1 MVLERIYKMDRSHG
15 QAERKRSLLGVLS
28 FVAVTFLI
36 TWGTGMVVVFSEHA
50 ELVNGAHR
58 IQHAIPL
65 PLPIAIVLV
74 IIGGWGPGLA
84 ALAVTAWESG
94 LAGVRELLQQFRRW
108 SVAPVWFAI
117 ALLGPALLGFIA
129 LLITAVSGGA
139 TPTHWFSSPSFR
151 LAGLLFGPWGEEL
164 GWRGYAQP
172 QLQRGIGALGASL
185 AVGTIWSVW
194 HYWPVLTPAG
204 GHLSE
209 LFSTGFATW
218 WAYELANSVMMAW
231 LYNRTG
237 GSLPIAWAAHAGLS
251 LGQTLV
257 DKHPIPF
264 GSFVVTFWAA
274 AALVVVWNGPR
285 NLSRRGVKEL
295 QGKPG

>member
-1 MVLERIYKMDRSHG
+1 MDRQYEH
-15 QAERKRSLLGVLS
+15 AEKRRAIVRTLS
-28 FVAVTFLI
+28 FVAVTILI
-36 TWGTGMVVVFSEHA
+36 TWGTGMVVVLSEHA

-58 IQHAIPL
+58 VQHAIPL
-65 PLPIAIVLV
+65 PRPIAITLV
-74 IIGGWGPGLA
+74 ILGGWGPGLA
-84 ALAVTAWESG
+84 ALLVTAMESG
-94 LAGVRELLQQFRRW
+94 REGVRDFLRQFRGWNVGR
-108 SVAPVWFAI
+108 AWFII

-129 LLITAVSGGA
+129 LVITAAAGGA
-139 TPTHWFSSPSFR
+139 TPAHWFSRPSLR
-151 LAGLLFGPWGEEL
+151 LLGLLFGPWGEEL

-172 QLQRGIGALGASL
+172 HLQRGIGALGASFV
-185 AVGTIWSVW
+185 VGTIWSVW

-204 GHLSE
+204 GDLTE
-209 LFSTGFATW
+209 FISTSFATW

-231 LYNRTG
+231 LYNSTG

-274 AALVVVWNGPR
+274 AALVVMLNGPR
-285 NLSRRGVKEL
+285 NLSRRGAR
-295 QGKPG
+295 GSGARS